1 MSQHTSK
8 LKELKDENKSKRI
21 HCQDTFTKILIT
33 SKIKYLGEILVE
45 DGQNLWNSG
54 SNQMEGCIM
63 SMIWEAQHCQCQSSS
78 NFYVFSQISKPILKV
93 NTLKLFFW
101 WKWQTDFKIHTKYKQ
116 PRVTST
122 IGKKSNSVRGVNI
135 K

>member
-1 MSQHTSK
+1 MTSK
-8 LKELKDENKSKRI
+8 FYKLKDENKSKRI

-63 SMIWEAQHCQCQSSS
+63 SMIWKTQHCQCQSSS
-78 NFYVFSQISKPILKV
+78 NVYVYSQIFKSNL
-93 NTLKLFFW
+93 NDTLKLFFW
-101 WKWQTDFKIHTKYKQ
+101 LKWQADF
-116 PRVTST
+116 
-122 IGKKSNSVRGVNI
+122 
-135 K
+135 